1 MKKIIIAIDGHSSTG
16 KSTFAKM
23 IASKLGFT
31 FIDSGAMY
39 RAVTLFAIEE
49 GYIDNGDNIDT
60 DRLKAALGRIEITCL
75 NYPDGSSVTFLND
88 RNVEPDIRGLK
99 VSSLVS
105 PVSALPF
112 VRDYVNILL
121 RYYGTQDNSVVDGRD
136 IGTVVFPD
144 APLKIF
150 MTADASIRAKRR
162 FDQME
167 SKGEKA
173 DYEKIYKNVVERDYI
188 DSYRA
193 VAPLCKAD
201 DALVLDNSNMTVED
215 QLVWVD
221 EIVQKRFGLKL
232 S

>member
-188 DSYRA
+188 DSHRA